1 MRMSRTQCYG
11 WLGRVASCV
20 LLLTLAL
27 LSHSAVAFGQEE
39 DAERHV
45 RVPKSYANVHLG
57 PMTFRPVLVLVPKDT
72 VLPVVGR
79 QGEWLE
85 VELSPELRETG
96 MVLRWYNDEKR
107 GWIHES
113 TVELVEDER

>member
-1 MRMSRTQCYG
+1 MSRTQCYG

-57 PMTFRPVLVLVPKDT
+57 PVTFHPVLVLVPKDT
-72 VLPVVGR
+72 VLPVVSR

-85 VELSPELRETG
+85 VELSPELKETG
-96 MVLRWYNDEKR
+96 MVLRWYFAATARLAKPFR
-107 GWIHES
+107 HSAVPAIK
-113 TVELVEDER
+113 

>member
-1 MRMSRTQCYG
+1 MTRTQSCD
-11 WLGRVASCV
+11 WFGRVASCV

-27 LSHSAVAFGQEE
+27 FSHSAVAFGQEE

-45 RVPKSYANVHLG
+45 RVPKSANVHLG
-57 PMTFRPVLVLVPKDT
+57 PMTARPVLVLVAKDT

-96 MVLRWYNDEKR
+96 MVVRWYNDEKR